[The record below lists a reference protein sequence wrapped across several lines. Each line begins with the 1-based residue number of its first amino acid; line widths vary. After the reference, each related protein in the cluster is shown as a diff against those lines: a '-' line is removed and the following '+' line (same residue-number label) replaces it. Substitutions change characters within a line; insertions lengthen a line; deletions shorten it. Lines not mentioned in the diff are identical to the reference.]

1 MIVMESAI
9 EVVRNEVKRHDA
21 IGLILLPKQY
31 LMIVVKDD
39 DYEVYSYYSDFEF
52 VLEVGL
58 YITDSFFITDSR
70 IFMLDKLLIYYCDGS
85 LKFLGRVFSFKDIPQ
100 LARNL
105 IENQFYVLRELGK
118 QLEEWYKE
126 VKKELR
132 C

>member
-1 MIVMESAI
+1 MESAI

-70 IFMLDKLLIYYCDGS
+70 IFALDKLLIYYCDGS
-85 LKFLGRVFSFKDIPQ
+85 LKFLGRVFSFRDIPQ

-118 QLEEWYKE
+118 QLEEWYRE
-126 VKKELR
+126 VRRELR